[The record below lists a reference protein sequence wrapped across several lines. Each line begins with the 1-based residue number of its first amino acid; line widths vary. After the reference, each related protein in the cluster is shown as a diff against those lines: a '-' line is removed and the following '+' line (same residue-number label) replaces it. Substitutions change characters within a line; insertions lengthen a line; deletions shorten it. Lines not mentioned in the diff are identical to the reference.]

1 MEKIIL
7 GHKFGATIEGLNLP
21 TPTTPSTIFSTRKI
35 NYTYVYSRRRTI
47 TPVNSCFQIQRDTK
61 PIPPD
66 PQVYTSVYSIQVNR
80 SRKKFTILS
89 SSGIAKKNGR
99 DYASRRVRRRKKE
112 AEGHRPLRR
121 RGFVPD
127 NEEKRKDCQKAEGS
141 AEVRHPRSSPFFFRW
156 LVANKRKPPLS
167 QLIFHGTDRRQI
179 ATGRYRP
186 LFKRTGTRSN
196 PWSWREI
203 GEE

>member
-1 MEKIIL
+1 MKIGKRIL

-47 TPVNSCFQIQRDTK
+47 TPVNSCFQMQREPK

-66 PQVYTSVYSIQVNR
+66 PPVYKRMQEYTVKR

-99 DYASRRVRRRKKE
+99 DYASRRVTKAKKGGGGPSAIKE
-112 AEGHRPLRR
+112 ARLCSRQ
-121 RGFVPD
+121 RG
-127 NEEKRKDCQKAEGS
+127 EEKRLSKSGGIG
-141 AEVRHPRSSPFFFRW
+141 RSPTSTVLAFFFP
-156 LVANKRKPPLS
+156 VAGGK
-167 QLIFHGTDRRQI
+167 
-179 ATGRYRP
+179 
-186 LFKRTGTRSN
+186 
-196 PWSWREI
+196 
-203 GEE
+203 